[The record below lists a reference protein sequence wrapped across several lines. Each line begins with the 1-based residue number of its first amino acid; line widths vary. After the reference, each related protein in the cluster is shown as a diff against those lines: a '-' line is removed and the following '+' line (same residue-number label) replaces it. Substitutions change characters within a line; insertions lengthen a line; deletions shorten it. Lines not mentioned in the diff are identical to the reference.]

1 MRATLIEWDGA
12 HVLKELQELPPGR
25 YLLAMPDDG
34 DELTSDEDAAVRL
47 GLDDFAAGRVL
58 PMDEVLR
65 DIRGRAA
72 PE

>member
-1 MRATLIEWDGA
+1 MRATLIEWDGT
-12 HVLKELQELPPGR
+12 HVPKELQELPPGH